1 VRVTNTGGTGGD
13 LRGVPAASEC
23 RTPVCAL
30 QSPGAGAAPDMMAT
44 AVAGDA
50 EMRSVKYS
58 FPTDFLTFQTI
69 RTA

>member
-1 VRVTNTGGTGGD
+1 MTTGSRLGERYPD
-13 LRGVPAASEC
+13 AVHIM
-23 RTPVCAL
+23 
-30 QSPGAGAAPDMMAT
+30 QSPGSNTAADMLAT

-50 EMRSVKYS
+50 EMRSVKYT